1 MKDEMNRKLVEST
14 IRTILKDMEKAPE
27 RTIRKLVDFY
37 MHVES
42 EQKIQNGSQ
51 IREGEREQPD
61 MLQRG
66 GKNYE

>member
-1 MKDEMNRKLVEST
+1 MNEDMNRKLIEST

-42 EQKIQNGSQ
+42 EQEIQNDSQ
-51 IREGEREQPD
+51 IREVEREQPD
-61 MLQRG
+61 VLQRG